1 MEQFR
6 IIQSRILYDQ
16 TYTHFT
22 SIIGGHALCLY
33 ELALADR
40 TNQKKSCVKIWNRL
54 SQLNGEWISLICHD
68 DSDLEFTQLTRKLVE
83 LFTETMGDFVF
94 DRSIPKNMSEIIKT
108 ESAFYKALSQNG
120 KMQLTQEWTR
130 YTQSILYMV
139 KALDDYG
146 KNSEGFY
153 YGVSNCLQSGVLLG
167 QCLNHALFKKPWT
180 SFTTE

>member
-1 MEQFR
+1 
-6 IIQSRILYDQ
+6 
-16 TYTHFT
+16 
-22 SIIGGHALCLY
+22 
-33 ELALADR
+33 
-40 TNQKKSCVKIWNRL
+40 
-54 SQLNGEWISLICHD
+54 
-68 DSDLEFTQLTRKLVE
+68 
-83 LFTETMGDFVF
+83 
-94 DRSIPKNMSEIIKT
+94 MSEIIKT

-180 SFTTE
+180 FFTTE

>member
-54 SQLNGEWISLICHD
+54 SQLNGEWIALICHD
-68 DSDLEFTQLTRKLVE
+68 DSDLEFTQLTTKLVE
-83 LFTETMGDFVF
+83 LFTGRFC
-94 DRSIPKNMSEIIKT
+94 I
-108 ESAFYKALSQNG
+108 
-120 KMQLTQEWTR
+120 
-130 YTQSILYMV
+130 
-139 KALDDYG
+139 
-146 KNSEGFY
+146 
-153 YGVSNCLQSGVLLG
+153 
-167 QCLNHALFKKPWT
+167 
-180 SFTTE
+180 